1 MSLFST
7 ESVFKGHPSSW
18 VTSFPTQCWTRA
30 WVETA
35 AKGNML
41 MVAGEITTQTK
52 IFARVLCGESQQA
65 LASICMSTASLGSI
79 ARACATRPTM
89 FW

>member
-1 MSLFST
+1 MLCDQVSDAVLDACLGGDLRCKVACGT
-7 ESVFKGHPSSW
+7 
-18 VTSFPTQCWTRA
+18 T
-30 WVETA
+30 

-52 IFARVLCGESQQA
+52 IFVRVLCGESQQA